1 MNPQA
6 INDAFKLFASK
17 GYQGNEQEFISLIS
31 SNPQAFD
38 DAFKLFASKGY
49 QGGEDGFSNLMG
61 IGKKK
66 DEGLPSTTPEEG
78 VDLSTQESQEEFL
91 SGGLSKDDVRL
102 PDLQLRDEET
112 VSDVLEKEVEEKDK
126 FEEEYLKEAELMIRR
141 ETDPYAGTLLEQDAP
156 DDFEQSMEGI
166 DEEMIQ
172 QSEEF
177 TVPKLNYELN
187 KYGFYFSQTGLGD
200 AMNVES
206 MNGQQTRID
215 LQPFTG
221 RGKASEVKKLKEF
234 LESNKEASERAEQ
247 QFAAEEDKIRR
258 VYDEKEIKETV
269 SVFNQQTE
277 ELKKDKAF
285 HRQANIES
293 DKLYQELFGNI
304 SAEEILADPVK
315 KEAYDKW
322 YEGRRAFE
330 LADKEIK
337 EREADIIKNGL
348 KLDRMAAQYAE
359 MKAKQGDWYGG
370 LYNGILTGFGK
381 EASAIAGTSV
391 DLAVE
396 MGIGENIPKKKG
408 RIIDEAIEY
417 FEEEGKGIDTKKLR
431 EDMSAMTMEELKD
444 YLSGFDTQQVEK
456 KAETRLTSMGVER
469 PDEKIN
475 LYDYADAKVKDY
487 TKKAIKYFDSDYESA
502 KAGRQVNPYSVT
514 ATQELSPKGMMDA
527 VRKSLVKEFGA
538 KGTTEQWASMQ
549 KEGFWGGAI
558 LGLAESLPAMIGGK
572 GITGATQRLVQMT
585 SQATDAIDEEMS
597 NNPEFD
603 NISENEKYYIKA
615 PVGVAVGVLEN
626 IGFRNVISQKG
637 LLNSVV
643 AKALGKS
650 TNKTTAKQFGDFI
663 REDIDNRLT
672 RGLLTVTAA
681 GLAEFE
687 TGAAQEAATLAVK
700 DIYNLSKEKDM
711 FKTPDTWIEYAT
723 EIGYAGAQ
731 ELIGGKIMGV
741 IPAISNAMYTKDAA
755 NIVTEDFELFDQ
767 MSKDPAFISMYET
780 QLKQKLATNEI
791 TQEEADKQFARVQQI
806 QGIMGKVRDDF
817 SPRAKAYAIQ
827 LLLEKKQLT
836 DKKQNKDESL
846 VKDINDRINEIE
858 DELTALQVQ
867 ETQRMR
873 EEEEEVE
880 AAKLG
885 ISPLGDTA
893 IESVEVENIEDVN
906 EVNPTTRY
914 RFSFEEGK
922 VPAKYQKLKPTT
934 KGTLTI
940 GKGKNQKTLEQFTV
954 SGQEL
959 IDAGLATEAQVVE
972 ETQRQKD
979 IAEMFEEEI
988 KEVETV
994 TNNLAIN
1001 SRGKIDKRTS
1011 DDNSRIATVI
1021 RNAKKGARA
1030 ISKLLP
1036 KTKIVLHESQPEYQ
1050 KFTNDTGNGF
1060 FDSKTNTIHINLS
1073 KSTNTTVAHEVFHA
1087 VLLNKIKSDTT
1098 LQSLVKNMVVSVNKT
1113 LQNKPELSQKLDD
1126 FVQMYEDKGENIM
1139 NEERLAEL
1147 AGLLAAEY
1155 ETLSPPSKSI
1165 VMDFIRK
1172 VAAKFGIELPSSFG
1186 KTDQSVIDLLNSI
1199 AIKTREGQE
1208 ITEQDV
1214 RVLEE
1219 VVEEDTPPV
1228 REGRQQRSVRQIIAE
1243 AREADFNEAEVR
1255 DLLVRRMG
1263 MKAKV
1268 VDKELAN
1275 FVDLF
1280 KEFRDMPKS
1289 FGDMKGGL
1297 SAAKGLYNKLK
1308 AYHTKLVRN
1317 NKRRVERN
1325 RISKQEIMDKT
1336 IDYMESLPEFKAQAD
1351 MVVKNGKSVA
1361 KKGYSMQ
1368 QARMVSDLQKM
1379 VNATPT
1385 QGITQRIVE
1394 VRKLIRERKR
1404 AKTSLKQIKI
1414 KLKNLLRKTLPE
1426 SMYTRKDVLELLQK
1440 IAVVEDENIN
1450 SVMEEV
1456 MAIVV
1461 RKNNENLENKI
1472 NAILGKKTTK
1482 VESGRLKGT
1491 RISLRVK
1498 EAMDFI
1504 KENILNKESTALDI
1518 DNKNLILNKR
1528 FQELSELP
1536 NPTEKDMLEMA
1547 AIKVVMEY
1555 NNSLQMSDTS
1565 PSKTESLGFVLDS
1578 LQEIDTLGRTE
1589 FEAELAL
1596 EKEQYQK
1603 DFAIAYKEILSTILG
1618 DQEINDAL
1626 DFSDPKKS
1634 EEQLRENRIDLK
1646 DQQAAKTVDKALKR
1660 VLRNISQ
1667 RVRLV
1672 FTAQE
1677 ALDGLIDLI
1686 SKLPGELFGG
1696 KLQEITTELVDQ
1708 SSRTYKAR
1716 KMYVEGLVVQ
1726 KLEEIYGKKNWQKET
1741 RKNNIPKRVTLGK
1754 KKKVLSQNQMYYL
1767 YNQYKD
1773 PANHASFKE
1782 KYGKNYKEIMKDMEA
1797 ALDDKVK
1804 AFADWQVNEFFPSVY
1819 SHYNKVYQKVYK
1831 TNMPFN
1837 ENYAGR
1843 IYREGVT
1850 PQELDLLG
1858 NKSVLQTAVGAASTK
1873 ERVNNNNPIEDINGN
1888 DALFSYIND
1897 MEYFAAYAENIKRIN
1912 KMFTNKDI
1920 QNAIV
1925 SIHGKA
1931 TYGIIKESIQ
1941 RIANKG
1947 TRNPLMAQ
1955 LMNAMNNVYI
1965 LSRIAL
1971 SPLITIK
1978 QLTSLF
1984 TYANDI
1990 GAKNWTKYSG
2000 ISLTQ
2005 ARKTYKEMRDNS
2017 VYMQDRG
2024 RTPITQVIESYSN
2037 VGDLQRTRI
2046 IPEAVLSRLPYWAT
2060 KDNLIKIAMY
2070 NVKAGDAAAIYMGG
2084 MPNYLYYKD
2093 QYRKAKPNATEQEV
2107 IDYAIKK
2114 FEKDTKR
2121 TQQSSDLQ
2129 DRDFFQTGDPIV
2141 RSLNMFLTTPK
2152 QYLRKEIQATRNLYR
2167 KIKAFDKNAG
2177 KGTIWENVRTLLMYH
2192 FFMPILFQY
2201 ISMGLP
2207 GMLRGWRDDDDE
2219 DLFRAAILGNLN
2231 AIFVLGEV
2239 ATFVA
2244 DAIQQKKYAGEQFRS
2259 LGILNTA
2266 QRLTRLYMRA
2276 ANTKTPETKEAN
2288 MKKFYLELMTVTGLP
2303 APTLEKM
2310 IDNYSKLGTEE
2321 DIGMAIMRLLNY
2333 SDYQKFGPDYKRDK
2347 SQTQT
2352 IQELNEEYEREQ
2364 RRIERE
2370 SKRAED
2376 LLGGGSKQDDL
2387 LRGGSN
2393 KSGNSLLGN

>member
-1 MNPQA
+1 MNEDLNSLLSLMPA
-6 INDAFKLFASK
+6 GAFRDVNELNDFIQSQGVNQLYPLVSKSAFRDEEEFMSFAST
-17 GYQGNEQEFISLIS
+17 L
-31 SNPQAFD
+31 
-38 DAFKLFASKGY
+38 
-49 QGGEDGFSNLMG
+49 NL
-61 IGKKK
+61 KKK
-66 DEGLPSTTPEEG
+66 EEASPSTTPQEDAASLLEEE
-78 VDLSTQESQEEFL
+78 QEDTFLGTSKKEED
-91 SGGLSKDDVRL
+91 K
-102 PDLQLRDEET
+102 PET
-112 VSDVLEKEVEEKDK
+112 PREMYSLERKIQDEKDR

-247 QFAAEEDKIRR
+247 QFAAEEDKVRR

-285 HRQANIES
+285 HRQAKIDS
-293 DKLYQELFGNI
+293 DKLYQELFANI

-315 KEAYDKW
+315 KAAYDKW

-337 EREADIIKNGL
+337 KREADIIENGL

-370 LYNGILTGFGK
+370 LYNGILTGFSK

-502 KAGRQVNPYSVT
+502 KAGRQVNPYSIT
-514 ATQELSPKGMMDA
+514 ATQELAPKGMMDA

-791 TQEEADKQFARVQQI
+791 TQEEADKQLARVHQI
-806 QGIMGKVRDDF
+806 QGIMKEVRDDF

-827 LLLEKKQLT
+827 LLLEKKQLI

-846 VKDINDRINEIE
+846 VKDIDDRINEIK

-885 ISPLGDTA
+885 ITPLGDTA
-893 IESVEVENIEDVN
+893 TETVEVE
-906 EVNPTTRY
+906 
-914 RFSFEEGK
+914 S
-922 VPAKYQKLKPTT
+922 
-934 KGTLTI
+934 
-940 GKGKNQKTLEQFTV
+940 
-954 SGQEL
+954 
-959 IDAGLATEAQVVE
+959 VE

-1036 KTKIVLHESQPEYQ
+1036 KTKVVLHESQPEYQ

-1073 KSTNTTVAHEVFHA
+1073 KATNTTVAHEVFHA

-1219 VVEEDTPPV
+1219 VVEEDTPSV

-1243 AREADFNEAEVR
+1243 AREAGFNEAEVR

-1404 AKTSLKQIKI
+1404 AKTSLQQIKI

-1440 IAVVEDENIN
+1440 IAVVEDRNIN

-1504 KENILNKESTALDI
+1504 KENILNKDSTALDI
-1518 DNKNLILNKR
+1518 DNKNLILNKS
-1528 FQELSELP
+1528 FQELSKLT

-1741 RKNNIPKRVTLGK
+1741 RKNNIPRRVTLGK

-1773 PANHASFKE
+1773 SANHASFKE

-1858 NKSVLQTAVGAASTK
+1858 DKSVLQTAVGAASTK

-1912 KMFTNKDI
+1912 KMFTNRYI

-1990 GAKNWTKYSG
+1990 GSKNWIKYSG

-2046 IPEAVLSRLPYWAT
+2046 IPEAVLSRLPSWAT